1 VTYVNKKQIVVI
13 GLKDRVILVFICGT
27 CITWMIATKEGMT
40 KTLTHFRTIVE
51 LFKYILGQ
59 LNKTKQYVKMTSAVA
74 DTMVKHEIA
83 LNGTVSVFVQR
94 DLGGNKLWI

>member
-13 GLKDRVILVFICGT
+13 GLKDMVILVGMFST
-27 CITWMIATKEGMT
+27 CITWMIATKAGLT

-74 DTMVKHEIA
+74 DTMVKHDIA
-83 LNGTVSVFVQR
+83 LNGALRFFST
-94 DLGGNKLWI
+94 